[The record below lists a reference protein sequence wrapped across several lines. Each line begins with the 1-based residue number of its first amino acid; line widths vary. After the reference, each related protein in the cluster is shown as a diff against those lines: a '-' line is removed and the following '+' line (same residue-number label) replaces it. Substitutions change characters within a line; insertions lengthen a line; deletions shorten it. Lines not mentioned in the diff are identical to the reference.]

1 VNEPVPS
8 LLERRA
14 DCPLRLASLVER
26 CMAKEPAERPASMDE
41 VVAELQACLA
51 ELDGRPD
58 GEATMITKSPVV
70 KQSRRR
76 REPVQRGRLVP
87 SLLALLVL
95 LLVGAVAAAL
105 LLLRDDGDPGGG
117 NANAAGGGD
126 ALAISA
132 ITAYDPE
139 GSGGEHD
146 EDAPLA
152 TDGDPGTF
160 WRTETYED
168 QLSLIKSGVGLV
180 VDTADAA
187 VSELTVSTDTPGFTA
202 EIRAGGSPQAFEQTV
217 SGPQTVEEET
227 TFELDETDARYL
239 LVWITEL
246 DGGSA
251 HINEVTAS

>member
-1 VNEPVPS
+1 
-8 LLERRA
+8 
-14 DCPLRLASLVER
+14 
-26 CMAKEPAERPASMDE
+26 
-41 VVAELQACLA
+41 
-51 ELDGRPD
+51 
-58 GEATMITKSPVV
+58 MITKSPVV

-76 REPVQRGRLVP
+76 REPVQRGRFVS
-87 SLLALLVL
+87 SLIALLVL

-105 LLLRDDGDPGGG
+105 LLLRDDGDPGA
-117 NANAAGGGD
+117 NANAAGGGE
-126 ALAISA
+126 AVAISA

-152 TDGDPGTF
+152 TDGEPGTF

-187 VSELTVSTDTPGFTA
+187 VSELKVSTDTPGFTA

-217 SGPQTVEEET
+217 SGPQTVGEET
-227 TFELDETDARYL
+227 TFELEETDARYL

-246 DGGSA
+246 EGGSA